1 MMHLLITLSL
11 VASIGDTARIIIL
24 HTNTIHGAVAPQP
37 ATWINPDFPP
47 PVGGA
52 DAAIVAISAVSDE
65 AQKEGAY
72 VLLLDAGE
80 AVGGG
85 PVGLCFTVQPVL
97 DYMNRAGYDAMEPGV
112 RELMMGPDSLVRMRE
127 KADFPFLCSNLRR
140 ADDTLQN
147 PPYVVPYKIFDFDS
161 VRVGVF
167 GLVSEA
173 SFIFMPFW
181 TRDNYFFSREVETAR
196 KMAHFL
202 RDEKKVDIV
211 VALTHIGLARDTLL
225 IDSVPD
231 IDVIVG
237 GFDGRGMREPYESPY
252 THGIVVRTYE
262 RLTSIGRLDLF
273 FDKKD
278 RTIVGYKW
286 KSISLSLEEVGEE

>member
-1 MMHLLITLSL
+1 MINFLLLAFL
-11 VASIGDTARIIIL
+11 LNAGDTVEITIL
-24 HTNTIHGAVAPQP
+24 HTNTIHGAVEPQP

-52 DAAIVAISAVSDE
+52 DAALAVIDSVR
-65 AQKEGAY
+65 KEVTSSGGK

-85 PVGLCFTVQPVL
+85 PIGAWFVVDPMVDF
-97 DYMNRAGYDAMEPGV
+97 MNRAGYTAMEIGV
-112 RELMMGPDSLVRMRE
+112 RELMMGPDSLALFRKNVS
-127 KADFPFLCSNLRR
+127 FPLLASNLRLSS
-140 ADDTLQN
+140 DTLRS
-147 PPYVVPYKIFDFDS
+147 PDYVSRYIMLDLDGVK
-161 VRVGVF
+161 VGIF

-181 TRDNYFFSREVETAR
+181 MRDDYFFTREVETAR
-196 KMAHFL
+196 QMARKL
-202 RDEKKVDIV
+202 KDEGADIV
-211 VALTHIGLARDTLL
+211 VAVAHIGMARDTML

-237 GFDGRGMREPYESPY
+237 GFDGRGMREAYESPF

-273 FDKKD
+273 YDKNA

-286 KSISLSLEEVGEE
+286 RSISLSLEEVGED